1 MDIASIREEIDITDR
16 KIAELISHR
25 YELTDAIGE
34 LKKHQSRVVKDPN
47 RELLVIENAKN
58 AADAGY
64 SDEIEQI
71 FRLIINLS
79 CNRQENNI

>member
-25 YELTDAIGE
+25 YEMTDAIGE

-47 RELLVIENAKN
+47 RELQVIDNAKI
-58 AADAGY
+58 AADVRY
-64 SDEIEQI
+64 SGEIEQI
-71 FRLIINLS
+71 FRLIIELS
-79 CNRQENNI
+79 CKRQENGI